1 MKLQYLAT
9 LSAVVTHGNL
19 TAAAEQVN
27 LTRSAVSLQMK
38 QLEAYFGQLLFDRSG
53 RQVQPTAFA
62 REVVRTV
69 DRAMAEIE
77 ALRNHAARAPGGHV
91 RLGITDSAQT
101 TLLPLAC
108 ADLLRHAPQVHLH
121 IQSGSTPDLLDEL
134 KAGRIDVA
142 ILIRPPAGGSSRL
155 VWTELQRDELV
166 LVVPKGLCL
175 ATPALILREQPWIRF
190 DRRTVAGRMA
200 AQFVDTLLPQKQA
213 LIDMPSIDAI
223 VAMVGEGVGVS
234 VLPRLRAEH
243 LHAHAVLEVSLGP
256 KAPVRKLAMVRR
268 KAESDHRLLDI
279 VESSFVMASRRLQ
292 SQTSYLT

>member
-9 LSAVVTHGNL
+9 LSAVVAHGNL

-53 RQVQPTAFA
+53 RHVQPTAFA

-77 ALRNHAARAPGGHV
+77 ALRSHAARAPGGLV

-101 TLLPLAC
+101 TLLPLAF
-108 ADLLRHAPQVHLH
+108 ADLLRNAPQVELQ
-121 IQSGSTPDLLDEL
+121 IERGSTPILLDEL

-142 ILIRPPAGGSSRL
+142 VLIRPPTGGSSRL
-155 VWTELQRDELV
+155 LWTELLNDELV
-166 LVVPKGLCL
+166 LVVPKGLK
-175 ATPALILREQPWIRF
+175 AAPPAQILREQPWIRF
-190 DRRTVAGRMA
+190 DRRMVAGRMA
-200 AQFVDTLLPQKQA
+200 GQFVEKLVPQRQA
-213 LIDMPSIDAI
+213 LIDLPSIDAI
-223 VAMVGEGVGVS
+223 VAMVGAGVGVS
-234 VLPRLRAEH
+234 VLPRLRVEH
-243 LHAHAVLEVSLGP
+243 LHAHAVREVSLGP
-256 KAPVRKLAMVRR
+256 NAPVRKLAMVRR

-279 VESSFVMASRRLQ
+279 VEASFVAAARRLKA
-292 SQTSYLT
+292 